1 MTGDGAREREAR
13 EVWMSQPVV
22 GVEIPLEELG
32 RRARRLEGRIS
43 WRNAR
48 EYVSAALVVGVF
60 GYGVVSFPPPLIRL
74 GCVLMIAGTVYSM
87 VALHRQGSARRV
99 PAGLAGGSCL
109 DFHRDELRR
118 QRDLLL
124 GVWRWYLLPLVP
136 GLLVF
141 LTGGLVQALQLPGVS
156 ARRGVVLAGFGA
168 VTLAIALLLLG
179 VAKLN
184 HWAARRLQR
193 ELDALDQAARGA

>member
-1 MTGDGAREREAR
+1 
-13 EVWMSQPVV
+13 
-22 GVEIPLEELG
+22 
-32 RRARRLEGRIS
+32 
-43 WRNAR
+43 
-48 EYVSAALVVGVF
+48 
-60 GYGVVSFPPPLIRL
+60 
-74 GCVLMIAGTVYSM
+74 MIAGTVYSM
-87 VALHRQGSARRV
+87 VVLHRNGSARRV
-99 PAGLAGGSCL
+99 PAALVGGSCV

-168 VTLAIALLLLG
+168 VALALALLLLG

-193 ELDALDQAARGA
+193 ELDALEELARRA